1 LVYVILFDIYI
12 RGSYSQH
19 IHSSL
24 YQDRREDTVLQ
35 LSHFRRHKR
44 KTSKKP
50 NGKTTNYPFHKPEEN
65 HPPGKDSAKKISNLI
80 GEAAKYAG
88 STKSKKVRSADNL
101 TNWILT
107 VATIIIYHQL
117 YFLVVMSLPQKL
129 RQESRIYYTY
139 MCL

>member
-1 LVYVILFDIYI
+1 M
-12 RGSYSQH
+12 
-19 IHSSL
+19 
-24 YQDRREDTVLQ
+24 LQ

-44 KTSKKP
+44 KTSKKS

-129 RQESRIYYTY
+129 RQALFHTRAFERGSNLSLVYARHFLACVQYVI
-139 MCL
+139 